1 MKLKKLLALVL
12 SLMLALTM
20 LTACGGGGSY
30 AKTNTMLSAAG
41 YSVRATT
48 SSETAAAAK
57 DFADVVSGMTVSEA
71 FNRVHQNENGVYA
84 VFLTDAYMDQIN
96 TSKAQGIS
104 NKDYFALY
112 ITVAAHMQTGTTK
125 VFIDMED
132 AATSDG
138 TEGMVIAYK
147 Y

>member
-1 MKLKKLLALVL
+1 
-12 SLMLALTM
+12 
-20 LTACGGGGSY
+20 
-30 AKTNTMLSAAG
+30 
-41 YSVRATT
+41 
-48 SSETAAAAK
+48 
-57 DFADVVSGMTVSEA
+57 MTVSEA
-71 FNRVHQNENGVYA
+71 FDRVHQNENGVYA

-132 AATSDG
+132 ATTSDG
-138 TEGMVIAYK
+138 AEGMVIAYK

>member
-1 MKLKKLLALVL
+1 
-12 SLMLALTM
+12 
-20 LTACGGGGSY
+20 
-30 AKTNTMLSAAG
+30 
-41 YSVRATT
+41 
-48 SSETAAAAK
+48 
-57 DFADVVSGMTVSEA
+57 
-71 FNRVHQNENGVYA
+71 
-84 VFLTDAYMDQIN
+84 MDQIN

-112 ITVAAHMQTGTTK
+112 ITVAAHMQTGTAK